1 MRTVAQTTRTEG
13 RLITAVAVAGCVLG
27 GCISPPAA
35 RQNEL
40 AMAKAEIAAQ
50 SFCEHIPF
58 SSLAQCV
65 RDEFNQNYPSWQSD
79 SNADLVLMFISWT
92 EAASARVTQG
102 EMTEPD
108 AWQGAYTLYDRL
120 HQLAVARYQAQQ
132 QAQQISSERA
142 AALMYAGLALIA
154 IGQQPAPGPMI
165 TCQGYWLGRTYYT
178 TCQ

>member
-1 MRTVAQTTRTEG
+1 VRLVMTTVA
-13 RLITAVAVAGCVLG
+13 ASCVLV
-27 GCISPPAA
+27 GCATAA
-35 RQNEL
+35 RHNDL
-40 AMAKAEIAAQ
+40 AMGKAEIAAE
-50 SFCEHIPF
+50 SFCERLPF

-65 RDEFNQNYPSWQSD
+65 RGQFNQNYPQWQSD

-92 EAASARVTQG
+92 EAASARVTKG

-108 AWQGAYTLYDRL
+108 AWQGALTLYDRL
-120 HQLAVARYQAQQ
+120 HKLAVARYQAQQ

-154 IGQQPAPGPMI
+154 IGQQHPAPGPAI
-165 TCQGYWLGRTYYT
+165 TCQGYWSGRICYT